1 MLYRFSILSFTL
13 PPLFKALFFDAP
25 LPFQVAANLVIA
37 LLEVGASN
45 ELNIRLIADL
55 TQVKLLR
62 SLG

>member
-1 MLYRFSILSFTL
+1 MLYGFSILSSAL
-13 PPLFKALFFDAP
+13 PPLFKALFFNAP

-37 LLEVGASN
+37 LLEARVGN

-55 TQVKLLR
+55 TRVKPLK